1 MKVFLDGEQV
11 KVVSVKPYA
20 EYTHTKDDKNYYSTA
35 YIVQAMRGK
44 NRIPPGRHF
53 IRVVIEDELDNE
65 GQKIIERGEA
75 SYYWLQEASLYAKKK
90 YRF

>member
-1 MKVFLDGEQV
+1 M
-11 KVVSVKPYA
+11 VSVKPYA

-35 YIVQAMRGK
+35 YIVQALRGE
-44 NRIPPGRHF
+44 NRISPGRHF
-53 IRVVIEDELDNE
+53 IRVVIEDELDYE

-75 SYYWLQEASLYAKKK
+75 SYHWLQEGSIHAKPK